1 MANSI
6 ITRILNREEF
16 RTQPPVLIDIGASGG
31 YHKRWKAIAP
41 YAYCLAFDADDRK
54 LDYVEK
60 ENSFFK
66 KQFVLNS
73 LVFPE
78 KKEAVDFYLTRSPQ
92 CSSTLPPDAAA
103 LKDWAY
109 ASYFDVEKKVSLPAM
124 VLTEAMAKAGLNY
137 VDWFKTDSQGIDLA
151 LFKSLPENI
160 RNAATV
166 VEMEPGI
173 IDAYSGEN
181 KMYEI
186 LAFFNKAPFWLADI
200 VIKGFPRMPGAY
212 LAGGKTMMKK
222 LFIFSQ
228 RTSPGWGEM
237 LFLNT
242 MKNNPTL
249 RQLLLGWIVGTIEKQ
264 HGYALEIAKLGQATY
279 KDPIFTELAAYSA
292 RQMQLNIFRLG
303 FMPFLTKKIKTILGA
318 EQ

>member
-6 ITRILNREEF
+6 ITELLNRAEF
-16 RTQPPVLIDIGASGG
+16 KNQPPVLIDIGASGG
-31 YHKRWKAIAP
+31 YHKRWKDIAP
-41 YAYCLAFDADDRK
+41 FAYCLAFDADDRK
-54 LDYVEK
+54 LGYVEE

-66 KQFVLNS
+66 KQFILNS

-78 KKEAVDFYLTRSPQ
+78 KKDSVDFYLTRSPQ
-92 CSSTLPPDAAA
+92 CSSTLPPDAEK

-124 VLTEAMAKAGLNY
+124 VLTDALAKAGLTY
-137 VDWFKTDSQGIDLA
+137 VDWFKTDSQGIDLS
-151 LFKSLPENI
+151 LFTSLPEDM

-173 IDAYSGEN
+173 IDAYAGEN
-181 KMYEI
+181 KMFDI

-200 VIKGFPRMPGAY
+200 VIKGFPRMPGGY
-212 LAGGKTMMKK
+212 LAEGKTMFKK

-249 RQLLLGWIVGTIEKQ
+249 RQLLLGWMVGTIEKQ
-264 HGYALEIAKLGQATY
+264 HGYALELAKQGLATY
-279 KDPIFTELAAYSA
+279 NDPVFKQLADYSA
-292 RQMQLNIFRLG
+292 RQMKLNIFRLG
-303 FMPFLTKKIKTILGA
+303 FMPFFIKKVKTLLGA